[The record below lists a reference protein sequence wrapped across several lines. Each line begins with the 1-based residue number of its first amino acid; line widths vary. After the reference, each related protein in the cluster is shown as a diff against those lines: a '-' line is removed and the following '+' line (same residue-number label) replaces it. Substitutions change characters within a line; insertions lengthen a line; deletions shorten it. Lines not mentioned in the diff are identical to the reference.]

1 MKPGFPMS
9 SLLPQEKKGEAHAPP
24 LWRSVKTSLH
34 FSVFDRSSRHH
45 AAFSQRGAA
54 LAASPIGRRIAPGT
68 APVVAT
74 PVVFAPFVP
83 AVVVPRSLRRIP
95 AGLRPGLL
103 LRMLRRLRG
112 PGRLLRLAAL
122 LVVLRPVAAVLG
134 GRVVAAAVVPVAA
147 VPAAFLTSACGCSP
161 ASGRRRRPR
170 GCRRE
175 ACCRTP

>member
-1 MKPGFPMS
+1 MKPGFSMPS
-9 SLLPQEKKGEAHAPP
+9 PLPQAKKG
-24 LWRSVKTSLH
+24 
-34 FSVFDRSSRHH
+34 RSSCSALLDKCKDILALLRFRPLVK
-45 AAFSQRGAA
+45 ASCGVQSAGAV
-54 LAASPIGRRIAPGT
+54 
-68 APVVAT
+68 PVVA
-74 PVVFAPFVP
+74 PLVVFAPFVP
-83 AVVVPRSLRRIP
+83 AVVVPWSLRRIP

-112 PGRLLRLAAL
+112 TARLLR

>member
-9 SLLPQEKKGEAHAPP
+9 FLLPQAKK
-24 LWRSVKTSLH
+24 R
-34 FSVFDRSSRHH
+34 RSSRS
-45 AAFSQRGAA
+45 ALLEKGKDTLALLRFRPLIKASCSVQSAGAV
-54 LAASPIGRRIAPGT
+54 
-68 APVVAT
+68 PVVAP

-103 LRMLRRLRG
+103 LRMLRMLRRLRG

>member
-1 MKPGFPMS
+1 MKPGFSMP
-9 SLLPQEKKGEAHAPP
+9 SLLPQAKKG
-24 LWRSVKTSLH
+24 
-34 FSVFDRSSRHH
+34 RSSCSALLDKCKDILALLRFRPLVK
-45 AAFSQRGAA
+45 ASRGVQSAGA
-54 LAASPIGRRIAPGT
+54 V
-68 APVVAT
+68 PVVA
-74 PVVFAPFVP
+74 PLVVFAPFVP

-103 LRMLRRLRG
+103 LRMLR
-112 PGRLLRLAAL
+112 RLLRLAAL

>member
-1 MKPGFPMS
+1 MS
-9 SLLPQEKKGEAHAPP
+9 SLLPQAKRG
-24 LWRSVKTSLH
+24 
-34 FSVFDRSSRHH
+34 RSSRS
-45 AAFSQRGAA
+45 ALLEKGKDILALLRFRPLIKASCSVQSAGAA
-54 LAASPIGRRIAPGT
+54 LAASPIVRHIAPGT
-68 APVVAT
+68 ATVVAP

-122 LVVLRPVAAVLG
+122 LAVLRPVAAVLG

>member
-1 MKPGFPMS
+1 MKSGFPMS
-9 SLLPQEKKGEAHAPP
+9 FLLPQAKKG
-24 LWRSVKTSLH
+24 
-34 FSVFDRSSRHH
+34 RSSRS
-45 AAFSQRGAA
+45 ALLEKGKDTLALLRFRPLIKASCSVQSAGAV
-54 LAASPIGRRIAPGT
+54 
-68 APVVAT
+68 PVVAP

-103 LRMLRRLRG
+103 LRMLRMLRRLRG

-134 GRVVAAAVVPVAA
+134 RKRPGGLWGGARRSSSGCRPSGL
-147 VPAAFLTSACGCSP
+147 PDNACGCSP

>member
-9 SLLPQEKKGEAHAPP
+9 FLLPQAKKG
-24 LWRSVKTSLH
+24 
-34 FSVFDRSSRHH
+34 RSSRS
-45 AAFSQRGAA
+45 ALLEKGKDTLALLRFRPLIKASCSVQSAGAV
-54 LAASPIGRRIAPGT
+54 
-68 APVVAT
+68 PVVAP

-103 LRMLRRLRG
+103 LRMLRMLRRLRG

-134 GRVVAAAVVPVAA
+134 GRVAATAVVPVAA

>member
-9 SLLPQEKKGEAHAPP
+9 FLLPQAKKG
-24 LWRSVKTSLH
+24 
-34 FSVFDRSSRHH
+34 RSSRS
-45 AAFSQRGAA
+45 ALLEKGKDTLALLRFRPLIKASCSVQSAGAV
-54 LAASPIGRRIAPGT
+54 
-68 APVVAT
+68 PVVAP

-103 LRMLRRLRG
+103 LRMLRMLRRLRG

-134 GRVVAAAVVPVAA
+134 RRSSSGCRPSGL
-147 VPAAFLTSACGCSP
+147 PDNACGCSP